1 MAEETNWMD
10 EVERVMRLHEEH
22 GDETSVAEALGK
34 SQPWVSNLLS
44 IEVKTVDAVKD
55 ALRANKIT
63 KQTAIALAAIP
74 EERQNG
80 WLARLEKARTRKEE
94 NQVKRE
100 LKLAAT
106 GRIPRTTAML
116 EAQLKVARDYAGTDL
131 DPQYLSGVQAG
142 LMYALGLLHEIQVF
156 APDSIEWPSKPR

>member
-116 EAQLKVARDYAGTDL
+116 EAQLKVSRDCAEADL
-131 DPQYLSGVQAG
+131 HRQYLFGVEAG
-142 LMYALGLLHEIQVF
+142 LRYSLGLLNEYELF
-156 APDSIEWPSKPR
+156 APDSLEWSSKPK